1 MMISDSKIH
10 KDIKNI
16 SDNHFL
22 SLNKIIE
29 WYKHN
34 EERRKELRKL
44 YRKDKSY
51 YTELDLC
58 EGYLKDMRH
67 YLTHGDWISNFYGK
81 EMENKI
87 QWVVLHSRKGIPYPL
102 SSNKNSNGLED
113 LTEGE
118 YHELKNKARRIELG
132 FPFKNAKERR

>member
-1 MMISDSKIH
+1 MISDSKIH

-22 SLNKIIE
+22 SLNKIKE

-58 EGYLKDMRH
+58 EGYLKDIRH
-67 YLTHGDWISNFYGK
+67 YLTHGDWISDFYGK
-81 EMENKI
+81 EMENKT
-87 QWVVLHSRKGIPYPL
+87 QWVVLHSSKGTPYPL

-113 LTEGE
+113 LTEEE
-118 YHELKNKARRIELG
+118 YHELKNKARRVELG
-132 FPFKNAKERR
+132 LPFKNAKERK

>member
-1 MMISDSKIH
+1 MMISDNKIH

-22 SLNKIIE
+22 SLNKIKE

-44 YRKDKSY
+44 YRKDKRY

-67 YLTHGDWISNFYGK
+67 YLTHGDWISDFYGK
-81 EMENKI
+81 EMEHKI
-87 QWVVLHSRKGIPYPL
+87 QRVVLYSRKGVPYPL

-113 LTEGE
+113 LTEEE
-118 YHELKNKARRIELG
+118 YKKLKVKAKRMELG
-132 FPFKNAKERR
+132 LSFNGEKI

>member
-22 SLNKIIE
+22 SLNKIKE

-87 QWVVLHSRKGIPYPL
+87 QWVVLHSRKGTPYPL

-113 LTEGE
+113 LTEEE
-118 YHELKNKARRIELG
+118 YHELKNKARRVELG
-132 FPFKNAKERR
+132 LPFKNAKERK

>member
-22 SLNKIIE
+22 SLNKIKE

-67 YLTHGDWISNFYGK
+67 YLTHGDWISDFYGK
-81 EMENKI
+81 EIENKI
-87 QWVVLHSRKGIPYPL
+87 QCVVLHSRKGIPYPL
-102 SSNKNSNGLED
+102 SSIKNSNGLED

-132 FPFKNAKERR
+132 FQFKNAKERR

>member
-22 SLNKIIE
+22 SLNKIKE

-58 EGYLKDMRH
+58 EGYLKDIIH
-67 YLTHGDWISNFYGK
+67 
-81 EMENKI
+81 
-87 QWVVLHSRKGIPYPL
+87 
-102 SSNKNSNGLED
+102 
-113 LTEGE
+113 
-118 YHELKNKARRIELG
+118 
-132 FPFKNAKERR
+132 